1 MSGCEHSSCLEC
13 VILQQNSLFYGLC
26 GSRDQ
31 LLFYPS
37 VLSPAGHL
45 IKPETFAKQT
55 KQTYEYVFASLEF
68 FAQAVKSM
76 NTLIKTYIHALL
88 SHLSFTKCQK
98 KKEASH
104 SIPI

>member
-13 VILQQNSLFYGLC
+13 VTLQLNSLFYGLC
-26 GSRDQ
+26 GNRDQ
-31 LLFYPS
+31 LLFYPG

-45 IKPETFAKQT
+45 IKPETLAKQT
-55 KQTYEYVFASLEF
+55 KQIYEYVFASLEF

-76 NTLIKTYIHALL
+76 NMHIKTYIHALL
-88 SHLSFTKCQK
+88 SHCFTKCQK